1 MKKTIIIIVAV
12 LLFLVAAL
20 SLLPV
25 FFKQNILEATKSTL
39 NKGLNAEVEF
49 ADLNLSLFRNF
60 PKATVVVKNM
70 SIVGK
75 GEFSGDTL
83 LNMES
88 MQATMNLSAIFK
100 KSGRS
105 VDEIIL
111 NRPVL
116 NFVVSEAETNNWDIV
131 KSDSLQSADAT
142 LPSAPESGQ
151 ENGFEL
157 QLENIK
163 INNGLVIYNDRAAKM
178 LLQFAGLNFT
188 ISGKMYGTSTEL
200 DASGKV
206 DDFLLNYGGTD
217 YIQKTSLETRTL
229 LDVNYETMK
238 FSIME
243 NELFVNRLPLEVT
256 GNVEIPSD
264 SMLFNLQIKTK
275 ESDFE
280 NFLALVPPVYEEY
293 LKDMK
298 TSGSATVS
306 GRFEGVYFEE
316 NYPELYL
323 NIDVKNGT
331 LHYADLPEKIEKI
344 SADVTISKPQGDFN
358 LTTVKIKEAHAEVK
372 NSPVDLTLS
381 LSNLIEDLHFDGA
394 LVGRV
399 NFNDLKDAL
408 PLDSVN
414 ISGMIDAN
422 LFVKGNYSAV
432 EREEYDKIKSDGVVL
447 LDNFV
452 YDSPD
457 FTQRIFVPQG
467 KLDFSPASINL
478 RQFDM
483 KIGQS
488 DFNLTGSVSNYLN
501 YFLKDGI
508 INGDLQLRSSMVN
521 INELLRLQIPKD
533 EGEAAPTAT
542 NENSTQATDS
552 QSENLAFDVPKNVAL
567 TFRTNIDKAVLDKM
581 SITDI
586 KGLVTAKNG
595 KLLLD
600 GLNMKMLQGEL
611 NLTGSYQNTPEN
623 RPLFDF
629 GFDVNRFDIPTAYR
643 SLTGIQKMLT
653 VAAHSEGK
661 LNASFKMNGQL
672 TANHKIV
679 PNSINGNGQFQTLGL
694 QIIESP
700 IFQQLKGI
708 LKSEK
713 LRNVSIDDFMANF
726 QIQNGNID
734 LKPFKTKIAGQET
747 VLQGQLSAQN
757 LLNMKLDFNVQREAF
772 GTDIQNILSVLP
784 GNEKI
789 TVVPAGV
796 IIRGPVGDPEVKMDL
811 SETRKTITDATKG
824 EIQKSLKD
832 LGKGL
837 KKLLGN

>member
-1 MKKTIIIIVAV
+1 MKKTIIIIAAV
-12 LLFLVAAL
+12 FVLLVAAL
-20 SLLPV
+20 FLLPV
-25 FFKQNILEATKSTL
+25 FFKQNILQATKSAL
-39 NKGLNAEVEF
+39 NKSLNAEVEF

-60 PKATVVVKNM
+60 PKATIVIKKVSV
-70 SIVGK
+70 VGK
-75 GEFSGDTL
+75 GEFSADTL
-83 LNMES
+83 VNVES
-88 MQATMNLSAIFK
+88 LQATMNLSSIFK

-111 NRPVL
+111 SRPIL
-116 NFVVSEAETNNWDIV
+116 NFVVSESETNNWDIV
-131 KSDSLQSADAT
+131 KADSSQSV
-142 LPSAPESGQ
+142 ESGITSDGVEQ
-151 ENGFEL
+151 ESDFEL
-157 QLENIK
+157 QLEKIK

-178 LLQFAGLNFT
+178 LLQFAGLNFDV
-188 ISGKMYGTSTEL
+188 SGKMYGTSTEL
-200 DASGKV
+200 LANGKV

-217 YIQKTSLETRTL
+217 YIQKTSLETKTL

-256 GNVEIPSD
+256 GNVEMPSD
-264 SMLFNLQIKTK
+264 SMFFNLQIKTK

-306 GRFEGVYFEE
+306 GRFEGLYFED

-323 NIDVKNGT
+323 NMDVKNGT
-331 LHYADLPEKIEKI
+331 IHYADLPEKIEKI
-344 SADVTISKPQGDFN
+344 RADVIISKPQGDFN
-358 LTTVKIKEAHAEVK
+358 LTTVTIKDAHAEVK
-372 NSPVDLTLS
+372 NSPVDFTLS

-394 LVGRV
+394 LVGKV

-414 ISGMIDAN
+414 ISGIIDAN

-432 EREEYDKIKSDGVVL
+432 EKEEYDKIKSDGIVL
-447 LDNFV
+447 LDNFI
-452 YDSPD
+452 YDSPELS
-457 FTQRIFVPQG
+457 QRIFVPQG
-467 KLDFSPASINL
+467 KLDFSPANINL
-478 RQFDM
+478 RQFNM

-488 DFNLTGSVSNYLN
+488 DFNLTGIVSNYLN

-508 INGDLQLRSSMVN
+508 ITGELQLRSSMVN
-521 INELLRLQIPKD
+521 INELLRLQIPDK
-533 EGEAAPTAT
+533 EEAVAQNT
-542 NENSTQATDS
+542 STESSTKAEDAKA
-552 QSENLAFDVPKNVAL
+552 ENLAFDVPKNVAL

-581 SITDI
+581 LISDI
-586 KGLVTAKNG
+586 KGQITAKNG

-600 GLNMKMLQGEL
+600 GLNMKMLEGEM

-623 RPLFDF
+623 QPLFDF
-629 GFDVNRFDIPTAYR
+629 GFDVIRFDIPAAYQ

-661 LNASFKMNGQL
+661 LNAAFKMNGQMS
-672 TANHKIV
+672 ANHKII
-679 PNSINGNGQFQTLGL
+679 PSSIDGSGQFQTLGL
-694 QIIESP
+694 HIMESP
-700 IFQQLKGI
+700 VFQQLKGI

-713 LRNVSIDDFMANF
+713 LRNVAIDDFMASF
-726 QIQNGNID
+726 KIDNGNID

-747 VLQGQLSAQN
+747 ILQGQLSAQN
-757 LLNMKLDFNVQREAF
+757 LLNLKLDFNVQRDAF
-772 GTDIQNILSVLP
+772 GTDIQNILSIIP
-784 GNEKI
+784 GNQNI

-796 IIRGPVGDPEVKMDL
+796 IIRGPVGDPEVKLDL
-811 SETRKTITDATKG
+811 SETRKTVTDATKG

-837 KKLLGN
+837 KKMLGN